1 MTKTALRPSASPL
14 PFVTDNPP
22 TTAASSFNPDPR
34 TAQQNKVAI
43 HASQTDR
50 LARRAADNLAMA
62 DYWHKAKTVVGG
74 IEAMKKERETYFPRF
89 VEEESQT
96 YQGRLELTKMTNV
109 YDDILESLASKP
121 FEQEAHLIEDEGKS
135 VPEQL
140 LEFVENVDGAG
151 NNLTMFGNQVFYNG
165 VNNAIDWIFIDAPKI
180 DPTTVRNNADA
191 KRAGIRPYWSRVVA
205 ENVLEATATVIGG
218 NETLTYI
225 RIMEPG
231 TPNHIREFVRNESG
245 VIEWRLYVETN
256 QYDTVLETAYE
267 KIDEGTLEIDQIP
280 LVPFMTGRRK
290 GRTFVFKPPLK
301 SALDLQVE
309 LFLQESGLKYT
320 KHLAAYPMLT
330 GNGVKPKYAAD
341 GVTIVPVRVGP
352 GRVLFAP
359 PDNAGKAG
367 SWEFIQPN
375 AEVLKFLADDIKS
388 TQDQMRELGRQ
399 PLTAQSGNL
408 TVITTAVA
416 ASKSRSAVVAWAL
429 SLKDALENAFVI
441 TCKFYGIATDTF
453 DPQVFVFT
461 DFDEIEDNA
470 PAVQAIQTMRN
481 DGDISQETYWGEMK
495 RYGILSPEFN
505 ADTERKNLL
514 EELPGDGEDNNGNPD
529 AV

>member
-1 MTKTALRPSASPL
+1 MKSDLYSSL
-14 PFVTDNPP
+14 PFVTDN
-22 TTAASSFNPDPR
+22 TASFQPDPK
-34 TAQQNKVAI
+34 TAQSTKVAI

-50 LARRAADNLAMA
+50 LAKRGEDNLAMA

-74 IEAMKKERETYFPRF
+74 IDAMKRERETYFPKF
-89 VEEESQT
+89 VEEERET
-96 YQGRLELTKMTNV
+96 YEGRLALTKMTNV

-121 FEQEAHLIEDEGKS
+121 FEQEASLIADESKS
-135 VPEQL
+135 IPDQL

-165 VNNAIDWIFIDAPKI
+165 VNNAIDWIFIDAPQI
-180 DPTTVRNNADA
+180 DPTTIRNNADA
-191 KRAGIRPYWSRVVA
+191 KRAGIRPYWSRVIA
-205 ENVLEATATVIGG
+205 ENVLEAKAAVIGG
-218 NETLTYI
+218 NERIVYI
-225 RIMEPG
+225 RIFEPG
-231 TPNHIREFVRNESG
+231 NPNHIREFERLESG
-245 VIEWRLYVETN
+245 AIVWRLHKETDK
-256 QYDTVLETAYE
+256 YDTVTQTAYE
-267 KIDEGTLEIDQIP
+267 QISDGVLAIDTIP

-290 GRTFVFKPPLK
+290 GRTFQFKPSLK

-320 KHLAAYPMLT
+320 KHLAAHPMLT
-330 GNGVKPKYAAD
+330 GNGVKPMMGAD
-341 GVTIVPVRVGP
+341 GKTIVPIRVGP
-352 GRVLFAP
+352 GRILYAP
-359 PDNAGKAG
+359 PDGNGRSGK
-367 SWEFIQPN
+367 WEFIQPN
-375 AEVLKFLADDIKS
+375 AEVLKFLAEDIKA

-429 SLKDALENAFVI
+429 SLKDAFENAMVI
-441 TCKFYGIATDTF
+441 TCKFYGIATDTY
-453 DPQVFVFT
+453 DPQVFIFT

-470 PAVQAIQTMRN
+470 PAVQALQKMRS
-481 DGDISQETYWGEMK
+481 DGDISQETYWSEMK

-514 EELPGDGEDNNGNPD
+514 AEVPGDGDDNNNDPD
-529 AV
+529 NV